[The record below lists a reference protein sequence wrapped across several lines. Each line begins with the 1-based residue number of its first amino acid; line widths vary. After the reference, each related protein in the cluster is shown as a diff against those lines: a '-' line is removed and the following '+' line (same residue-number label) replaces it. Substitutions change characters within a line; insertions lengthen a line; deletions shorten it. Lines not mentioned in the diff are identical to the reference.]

1 MAGVQAVN
9 SSVAS
14 EQMERQALFGSRIR
28 SIREAAN
35 LSREVAAERAD
46 TGANYLGEV
55 ERGEKFPTLE
65 MIERIAAALEVSP
78 SAFFEYEAED
88 IDNQILTSKVQR
100 LLLRLN
106 TDQLQQALRVL
117 KALFK
122 M

>member
-1 MAGVQAVN
+1 MD
-9 SSVAS
+9 
-14 EQMERQALFGSRIR
+14 RQALFGSRIR

-35 LSREVAAERAD
+35 LSRETAAERAD

-78 SAFFEYEAED
+78 STFFEYEAEET
-88 IDNQILTSKVQR
+88 DNQILLSKFHH
-100 LLLRLN
+100 LLLQLN

-117 KALFK
+117 KALFRI
-122 M
+122 

>member
-1 MAGVQAVN
+1 
-9 SSVAS
+9 
-14 EQMERQALFGSRIR
+14 MEPQALFGNRIR
-28 SIREAAN
+28 SIREAAG
-35 LSREVAAERAD
+35 LSRETAAERAE

-78 SAFFEYEAED
+78 SAFFEYEAAE
-88 IDNQILTSKVQR
+88 IDSQVLVSKLQR
-100 LLLRLN
+100 LLSRLN

-117 KALFK
+117 KALFE

>member
-1 MAGVQAVN
+1 
-9 SSVAS
+9 
-14 EQMERQALFGSRIR
+14 MERQALFGSRIR

-35 LSREVAAERAD
+35 LSRENAAERAG

-78 SAFFEYEAED
+78 SAFFEYEAEE
-88 IDNQILTSKVQR
+88 IDSQTLMSKIQR
-100 LLLRLN
+100 LLSGLD
-106 TDQLQQALRVL
+106 TDQLQEALRVL
-117 KALFK
+117 KALFQ

>member
-9 SSVAS
+9 STVAS

-35 LSREVAAERAD
+35 LSREKAAERAE

-78 SAFFEYEAED
+78 SAFFEYEAEE
-88 IDNQILTSKVQR
+88 IDNQLLISKVQH
-100 LLLRLN
+100 LLSRLN

>member
-1 MAGVQAVN
+1 
-9 SSVAS
+9 
-14 EQMERQALFGSRIR
+14 MERQALFGNRIR

-35 LSREVAAERAD
+35 LSRETAAERAG

-65 MIERIAAALEVSP
+65 MLERIAAALKVSP
-78 SAFFEYEAED
+78 SALFEYEAEEV
-88 IDNQILTSKVQR
+88 DNQILMSKLQQLLSR
-100 LLLRLN
+100 LK

-117 KALFK
+117 KAFFQ

>member
-1 MAGVQAVN
+1 
-9 SSVAS
+9 
-14 EQMERQALFGSRIR
+14 MERQALFGNRIR

-35 LSREVAAERAD
+35 LSRETAAERAG

-65 MIERIAAALEVSP
+65 MLERIAAALKVSP
-78 SAFFEYEAED
+78 SAFFEYEAEEV
-88 IDNQILTSKVQR
+88 DNQILMSKLQELLSR
-100 LLLRLN
+100 LK

-117 KALFK
+117 KAFFQ

>member
-1 MAGVQAVN
+1 
-9 SSVAS
+9 
-14 EQMERQALFGSRIR
+14 MERQALFGNRIR

-35 LSREVAAERAD
+35 LSREVAAERAG

-65 MIERIAAALEVSP
+65 MLERIAGALKVSP
-78 SAFFEYEAED
+78 SALFEYEAEEV
-88 IDNQILTSKVQR
+88 DNQILMSKLQQLLSR
-100 LLLRLN
+100 LK

-117 KALFK
+117 KAFFQ

>member
-1 MAGVQAVN
+1 
-9 SSVAS
+9 
-14 EQMERQALFGSRIR
+14 MEPQALFGNRIR
-28 SIREAAN
+28 SIRKAAG
-35 LSREVAAERAD
+35 LSRETAAERAE

-78 SAFFEYEAED
+78 SAFFEYEAEE
-88 IDNQILTSKVQR
+88 IDSQVLVSKLQR
-100 LLLRLN
+100 LLSRLN

-117 KALFK
+117 KALFE

>member
-1 MAGVQAVN
+1 
-9 SSVAS
+9 
-14 EQMERQALFGSRIR
+14 MERQILFGNRIR

-35 LSREVAAERAD
+35 LSRETAAEKAS

-78 SAFFEYEAED
+78 AAFFEYEAEE
-88 IDNQILTSKVQR
+88 IDNEILMSKLQR
-100 LLLRLN
+100 LLARLS
-106 TDQLQQALRVL
+106 TDQLQRALKML
-117 KALFK
+117 KALFE

>member
-1 MAGVQAVN
+1 
-9 SSVAS
+9 
-14 EQMERQALFGSRIR
+14 MESQALFGNRIR

-35 LSREVAAERAD
+35 LSRETAAERAG

-78 SAFFEYEAED
+78 SSFFEYEAEE
-88 IDNQILTSKVQR
+88 IDNQILVSR
-100 LLLRLN
+100 LQGLLSRLN

-117 KALFK
+117 KALFL

>member
-1 MAGVQAVN
+1 
-9 SSVAS
+9 
-14 EQMERQALFGSRIR
+14 MERQALFGSRIR

-35 LSREVAAERAD
+35 LSREKAAERAR

-65 MIERIAAALEVSP
+65 MIERIATALEVSP
-78 SAFFEYEAED
+78 SAFFEYEAEET
-88 IDNQILTSKVQR
+88 DNQIMMSKFQHI
-100 LLLRLN
+100 LSRLN

-122 M
+122 L

>member
-1 MAGVQAVN
+1 
-9 SSVAS
+9 
-14 EQMERQALFGSRIR
+14 MERQALFGNRIR
-28 SIREAAN
+28 SIREAAG
-35 LSREVAAERAD
+35 LSREAAAERAD

-78 SAFFEYEAED
+78 SAFFEYEAEE
-88 IDNQILTSKVQR
+88 IDNQILVSKLHHV
-100 LLLRLN
+100 LSRLN

-117 KALFK
+117 TALFQ